1 MNVGFK
7 YKSIGFVAL
16 GLLGLAF
23 GFSVSGLRIRVWG
36 SGFRV
41 LRVWGLGLRVE
52 ACTVA
57 A

>member
-1 MNVGFK
+1 M
-7 YKSIGFVAL
+7 GFVAF

-41 LRVWGLGLRVE
+41 LRVWGLGLRLW
-52 ACTVA
+52 ACAVA